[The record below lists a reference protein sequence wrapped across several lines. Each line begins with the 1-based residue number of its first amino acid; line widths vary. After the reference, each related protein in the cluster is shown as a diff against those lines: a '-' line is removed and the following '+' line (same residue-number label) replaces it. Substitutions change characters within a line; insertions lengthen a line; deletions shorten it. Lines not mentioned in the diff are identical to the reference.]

1 MTTYRLD
8 LSFSE
13 LLDIRTALSSE
24 VDRFAAHILT
34 GNPHPLIVRSSDN
47 YRAILDRLSH
57 LQPLESSPAP
67 AASMPAG
74 SFDGTAGAAGGA
86 E

>member
-8 LSFSE
+8 LNFSE

-24 VDRFAAHILT
+24 VDRFAVHIRS

-47 YRAILDRLSH
+47 YLAILDRLRH

-86 E
+86 